1 MNNVIRMQPTGSSP
15 SSLSVDAEHPELAG
29 PRAEL
34 CHWIARY
41 ATHDG
46 VFATDIPGLHFAR
59 MSAPGG
65 MNRAIHSPAL
75 CVIAQGSKHVILSDE
90 LYVYDALRYLVVSL
104 DLPVCGQVVEATPE
118 APYLSFRL
126 DFDSAEIA
134 ELMLQV
140 GPVET
145 GSQRSA
151 RGMFLGRTN
160 GTMLDSVL
168 RLIRLLASPEDIP
181 VLAPL
186 AKQEILYRTLKGEQ
200 GWRLGQIASS
210 DSQAQRISRAIAW
223 LKSHYAEPLRIE
235 EVAREVHMSTSSLHH
250 HFKAVTALSPLQYQ
264 KQLRLQEARRLLM
277 NEAVDAATAG
287 HRVGY
292 ESPSQFSREY
302 SRLFGVP
309 PARDQRRL
317 RELRTA

>member
-1 MNNVIRMQPTGSSP
+1 MTP
-15 SSLSVDAEHPELAG
+15 SSLSVDAEHPELAA

-34 CHWIARY
+34 CRRIERHTPGEGLFETA
-41 ATHDG
+41 
-46 VFATDIPGLHFAR
+46 IPGLFFAR
-59 MSAPGG
+59 LTQPSGMS
-65 MNRAIHSPAL
+65 RALHNPAL
-75 CVIAQGSKHVILSDE
+75 CVIAQGAKHVMLADE

-104 DLPVCGQVVEATPE
+104 DLPVCGQVVEASPQM
-118 APYLSFRL
+118 PYLSFRL
-126 DFDSAEIA
+126 DFDAAEIA
-134 ELMLQV
+134 DLMLQV
-140 GPVET
+140 GPIET
-145 GSQRSA
+145 GTQRSA

-160 GTMLDSVL
+160 DGLLDAML
-168 RLIRLLASPEDIP
+168 RLMRLLDTPEDIP

-186 AKQEILYRTLKGEQ
+186 ARQEILYRTLKGEQ
-200 GWRLGQIASS
+200 GWRLGQIALA
-210 DSQAQRISRAIAW
+210 DSQTQRIARAIAW
-223 LKSHYAEPLRIE
+223 LREHYAEPLRIE

-277 NEAVDAATAG
+277 SEAVDAATAG

-302 SRLFGVP
+302 SRLFGTP

-317 RELRTA
+317 RERATA

>member
-1 MNNVIRMQPTGSSP
+1 MNTVLRMP
-15 SSLSVDAEHPELAG
+15 SADAAVDAEHPELAG

-34 CHWIARY
+34 CRWIER
-41 ATHDG
+41 
-46 VFATDIPGLHFAR
+46 FAPGEGLFETPLPGLYFAR
-59 MSAPGG
+59 LTRPGDL
-65 MNRAIHSPAL
+65 NRAVHNPAL
-75 CVIAQGSKHVILSDE
+75 CVIAQGAKHVMLADE

-104 DLPVCGQVVEATPE
+104 DLPVCGQVVEASPE

-126 DFDSAEIA
+126 DFDAAEIA
-134 ELMLQV
+134 ELMLRV

-145 GSQRSA
+145 GAQRTA

-160 GTMLDSVL
+160 GSLLDAVL
-168 RLIRLLASPEDIP
+168 RLMRLLATPEDIP

-200 GWRLGQIASS
+200 GWRLGQIATA
-210 DSQAQRISRAIAW
+210 DSQAQRIARAIAW
-223 LKSHYAEPLRIE
+223 LKAHYAEPLRIE

-277 NEAVDAATAG
+277 SEAVDAATAG

-317 RELRTA
+317 RERRTA

>member
-1 MNNVIRMQPTGSSP
+1 MNNVLRMP
-15 SSLSVDAEHPELAG
+15 SAGVSVDAEHPELAA

-34 CHWIARY
+34 CHWIARHTPGEGLFET
-41 ATHDG
+41 A
-46 VFATDIPGLHFAR
+46 VPGLFFAR
-59 MSAPGG
+59 LTKPGDL
-65 MNRAIHSPAL
+65 NRAVHSPAL
-75 CVIAQGSKHVILSDE
+75 CVIAQGSKHMMLADE

-104 DLPVCGQVVEATPE
+104 DLPVCGQVVEASPE

-126 DFDSAEIA
+126 DFDASDIA
-134 ELMLQV
+134 ELMLRV

-145 GSQRSA
+145 GAQRTA

-160 GTMLDSVL
+160 GSLLEAVL
-168 RLIRLLASPEDIP
+168 RLLRLLATPEDIP

-200 GWRLGQIASS
+200 GWRLGQIASA
-210 DSQAQRISRAIAW
+210 DSQAQRIARAIAW
-223 LKSHYAEPLRIE
+223 LKAHYAEPLRIE

-277 NEAVDAATAG
+277 SEACDAATAG

-302 SRLFGVP
+302 SRLFGAP
-309 PARDQRRL
+309 PARDQRRF
-317 RELRTA
+317 RERRSA